1 MGWPPVQRRRRALQ
15 QAQAP
20 QQHMDL
26 LPRLVH
32 PRHTGFLQR
41 KDSQQALRRHMDWQ
55 LYMGSRPR
63 MGRLPH
69 KDCQRRRDC
78 SLRMGLVQQRS
89 SEPAREPGS
98 RS

>member
-1 MGWPPVQRRRRALQ
+1 MGWPPAQRLRRVRQ

-41 KDSQQALRRHMDWQ
+41 KDWQQALRRHMDWQ
-55 LYMGSRPR
+55 QHMGSRPR
-63 MGRLPH
+63 MGRPPH
-69 KDCQRRRDC
+69 KDC
-78 SLRMGLVQQRS
+78 SPRMGLVQQRS

-98 RS
+98 SS